1 VKRRRFPFYFRH
13 GDASPLPEQ
22 FKKKI
27 PDLSPTAMRVL
38 WLALCLPNMWSRIC
52 MDNLFNSRKLFT
64 ALYMAKALVH
74 GVVRT
79 AGCGLPPSV
88 RQLEEKNM

>member
-1 VKRRRFPFYFRH
+1 
-13 GDASPLPEQ
+13 
-22 FKKKI
+22 
-27 PDLSPTAMRVL
+27 
-38 WLALCLPNMWSRIC
+38 

-64 ALYMAKALVH
+64 ALYKAKALVH

-79 AGCGLPPSV
+79 AGRGLPPSV

>member
-1 VKRRRFPFYFRH
+1 
-13 GDASPLPEQ
+13 
-22 FKKKI
+22 
-27 PDLSPTAMRVL
+27 
-38 WLALCLPNMWSRIC
+38 